1 MLLRVSL
8 NIAMGARSGTRD
20 EVMRKFTVVGVAALL
35 SVQPALANDEGAAL
49 ADKAGESG
57 DQIIVTANA
66 GTKTETP
73 LVEMPQPI
81 TVITSEQYISQGA
94 ISISDTVKY
103 AAGVLASPYGRDT
116 RVDGF
121 SVRGIDALQFR
132 DGMRDIFSYYASITA
147 DPYNFSRV
155 EIVRGP
161 ASVLFGQG
169 SIGGLVNLV
178 SKTPEFKTGGE
189 LNLVYGSYDRK
200 EVMGDVNLALADN
213 LAIRAVGRVRDA
225 DTYVDHV
232 PDDRV
237 LFAPSIRWQPTPD
250 TDVVLTGLYQEDDTG
265 STAQFLPIV
274 GNFRPN
280 PANPSERLDPYTFVG
295 KPGWDRYAGR
305 LLQGGGSIT
314 HRFSDNIRLSV
325 KARYIDSDLEYKT
338 HYADSYTY
346 PSDPFSVYGTDGRTI
361 GLYADASD
369 ARMNVFS
376 TDNNLQF
383 NFNTGTDIEHKLLV
397 GLDYSWNKVGKR
409 GIFGFETVDLYNI
422 DYDALETYEPAGP
435 YAYNSQKQL
444 GVYVQDQI
452 RFFDRVSVVLGAR
465 RDHVTNSTGQKDNAT
480 TFRAGIIGEIGAGFS
495 PFFSYTESF
504 LPIAGTLTGPG
515 GVIGDPFEPQTGTQY
530 EAGVKWQPTPATLVT
545 VTAFHIKE
553 QNRVLY
559 LPNNVTTQSG
569 ELTTKGIEVEASHRL
584 PGDFEL
590 LVNYGYNQL
599 KSEVNSSLEYMPR
612 HIASIWSTKTF
623 GMTDGAQL
631 RLGAGVVYS
640 GKSKSTGALDPYG
653 LNPAI
658 PAGTLY
664 TVVTPSRTTVDA
676 LAEINWQSWRFAL
689 NATNLLNNKF
699 YASCL
704 ARGDC
709 FMGAPRNVMG
719 TVSYRF

>member
-1 MLLRVSL
+1 MKS
-8 NIAMGARSGTRD
+8 ARSLALC
-20 EVMRKFTVVGVAALL
+20 GVALL
-35 SVQPALANDEGAAL
+35 AVSTAATARAEDQAPSV
-49 ADKAGESG
+49 AGETGVEDGS
-57 DQIIVTANA
+57 IVVTAGVT

-73 LVEMPQPI
+73 LIQVPQPL
-81 TVITSEQYISQGA
+81 TVITSDTFTSQGA

-103 AAGVLASPYGRDT
+103 AAGVLANPYGRDT

-121 SVRGIDALQFR
+121 NIRGIDALQFR

-189 LNLVYGSYDRK
+189 VKLVYGSFDRK
-200 EVMGDVNLALADN
+200 EAMGDVNLALADN

-237 LFAPSIRWQPTPD
+237 MFAPSIRWQPTPD
-250 TDVVLTGLYQEDDTG
+250 TDIVLTGLYQEDDTG
-265 STAQFLPIV
+265 STSQFLPIV
-274 GNFRPN
+274 GTFSPN
-280 PANPSERLDPYTFVG
+280 PANPTGRLGRYTFVG
-295 KPGWDRYAGR
+295 KAGWDRYAGR
-305 LLQGGGSIT
+305 TLQGGGAIT
-314 HRFSDNIRLSV
+314 HKFSDAVRLSV

-338 HYADSYTY
+338 HYADSYSY
-346 PSDPFSVYGTDGRTI
+346 PLDPYSVYGTDGRTI
-361 GLYADASD
+361 GLTADASD

-383 NFNTGTDIEHKLLV
+383 TFNTGANIEHKLLV

-409 GIFGFETVDLYNI
+409 NVSGNEVVDLYDI
-422 DYDALETYEPAGP
+422 DYDALLTYEPTGP
-435 YAYNSQKQL
+435 FANVSQKQL

-452 RFFDRVSVVLGAR
+452 RFYDRVSVVVGAR
-465 RDHVTNSTGQKDNAT
+465 RDHVTSSAGTEDNAT

-504 LPIAGTLTGPG
+504 LPLAGTLADSTGTPG
-515 GVIGDPFEPQTGTQY
+515 APFKPQTGKQF
-530 EAGVKWQPTPATLVT
+530 EAGVKWQPEPSTLVT
-545 VTAFHIKE
+545 ITAFHIK
-553 QNRVLY
+553 QRNRVIY
-559 LPNNVTTQSG
+559 GPGSAIDQSG
-569 ELTTKGIEVEASHRL
+569 ELTTKGVEFEASHTL
-584 PGDFEL
+584 PGNFEL

-599 KSEVNSSLEYMPR
+599 KSEVNSSLDYMPR
-612 HIASIWSTKTF
+612 HTASVWSTKTF
-623 GMTDGAQL
+623 GVTDDAQL

-640 GKSKSTGALDPYG
+640 GKSISTGLMDPYG
-653 LNPAI
+653 LNPSVI
-658 PAGTLY
+658 PAGSLY
-664 TVVTPSRTTVDA
+664 SVVTPSRTTVDA
-676 LAEINWQSWRFAL
+676 LAEINWDSWRLAL
-689 NATNLLNNKF
+689 NATNLLNNKYF
-699 YASCL
+699 ASCL

-709 FMGAPRNVMG
+709 FVGAPRNVMATLG
-719 TVSYRF
+719 YRF